1 MNYLEAIMHLKKIAR
16 PSFIEK
22 LIPYIDKK
30 AVQNL
35 TIDENKID
43 KNIRNVMGH
52 SLFFLDP
59 VENLYWNYV
68 KKEIENL
75 LINYRSKFPFMKN
88 NRVNQIDLLKYEAGG
103 KYETHIDSLYG
114 ERVLSFIINLN
125 EDYEGGEL
133 VFTDQK
139 EKEIK
144 KIKLYAGSVVF
155 FPSNFLYPHKIRP
168 ITKGTRY
175 SIVGWVAPDYR

>member
-1 MNYLEAIMHLKKIAR
+1 MDYLEAIMHLKKIAR

-30 AVQNL
+30 AVKNL
-35 TIDENKID
+35 TIEKNKKD
-43 KNIRNVMGH
+43 KNIRNVIGYT
-52 SLFFLDP
+52 LFFEDP

-68 KKEIENL
+68 KKEIESL
-75 LINYRSKFPFMKN
+75 LINYGSKFPYMKS
-88 NRVNQIDLLKYEAGG
+88 NRINQIDLLKYEVGC
-103 KYETHIDSLYG
+103 KYETHIDSAFG

-139 EKEIK
+139 KKEIK
-144 KIKLYAGSVVF
+144 EIKLYAGSVVF

-175 SIVGWVAPDYR
+175 SIVGWVTANYR